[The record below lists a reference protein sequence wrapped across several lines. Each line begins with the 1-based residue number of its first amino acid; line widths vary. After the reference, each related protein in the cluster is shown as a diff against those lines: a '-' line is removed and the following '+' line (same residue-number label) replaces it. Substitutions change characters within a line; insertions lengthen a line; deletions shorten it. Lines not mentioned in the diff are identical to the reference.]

1 MLQYAK
7 PLQRLLSALEKL
19 PGVGPKN
26 AQRLAFYILR
36 TDSADVEEFAAAL
49 VDVKHSIHPCTR
61 CFNYSEGDLC
71 PICADQRRELQSI
84 CVVEEASD
92 VMALERS
99 GEYRGLYHVLGGR
112 LSPIAGVGHDDIN
125 LDEFLDRLSAGGVSE
140 VILATSPTVEG
151 DATAHEVARM
161 VAEMVHAG
169 RIAESPRM
177 SRIALGLPV
186 GGDLDYADGL
196 TLARALRGR
205 TPLEGGML

>member
-1 MLQYAK
+1 MLQYAR

-19 PGVGPKN
+19 PGVGPKS

-36 TDSADVEEFAAAL
+36 ADSGEVEEFAAAL

-71 PICADQRRELQSI
+71 PICADPRREVHSV

-92 VMALERS
+92 VMAIERS
-99 GEYRGLYHVLGGR
+99 GEFRGIYHVLGGR
-112 LSPIAGVGHDDIN
+112 LSPIAGVGYDDIN
-125 LDEFLDRLSAGGVSE
+125 LDEFLDRVRAGGVSE

-151 DATAHEVARM
+151 DATAHEVARL
-161 VAEMVHAG
+161 VAE
-169 RIAESPRM
+169 IAESGAIELAPRL

-196 TLARALRGR
+196 TLARAMRGR
-205 TPLEGGML
+205 TPLDGGPS